1 MQRAV
6 IADDHHLYRR
16 GTRDVIQEEFAPE
29 VIAEAN
35 TGTQLINLVKAC
47 SWDLCIMDVS
57 MPVKSGPD
65 LLEEV
70 VQIRPSMPI
79 LVLSMH
85 PEEHYAVR
93 MIRSG
98 ARGYLNKS
106 TTDSVLLTEAIRSV
120 LAGHKFITAA
130 VAECLAETVY
140 AGSHPSS
147 VLHQILSNRELQIF
161 QMLAAGTPIKEI
173 AGSLFISAATVSTYR
188 TRVLTKLGLDSN
200 AELVRYALEHSLIA

>member
-16 GTRDVIQEEFAPE
+16 GTRDVIQEAFAPE

-35 TGTQLINLVKAC
+35 TSTQLINLVKES
-47 SWDLCIMDVS
+47 SWDLCIMAVS
-57 MPVKSGPD
+57 MPLKSGPD
-65 LLEEV
+65 LVEEV

-79 LVLSMH
+79 LVVSMH

-106 TTDSVLLTEAIRSV
+106 TTDSRLLTEAIRAL
-120 LAGHKFITAA
+120 LAGHKFITST
-130 VAECLAETVY
+130 VAECLADTVC

-147 VLHQILSNRELQIF
+147 SLHQILSNRELQIF
-161 QMLAAGTPIKEI
+161 QMLALGRPVKEI
-173 AGSLFISAATVSTYR
+173 AGKLFISAATVSTYR
-188 TRVLTKLGLDSN
+188 TRVLTKLALESN
-200 AELVRYALEHSLIA
+200 ADLVRYAIEHSLIT

>member
-16 GTRDVIQEEFAPE
+16 GTRDVIQEVFAPE

-35 TGTQLINLVKAC
+35 TGTQLLNLVKAFN
-47 SWDLCIMDVS
+47 WDLCIMDVS

-65 LLEEV
+65 LVEEV

-106 TTDSVLLTEAIRSV
+106 TTDSALLTEAIRSL
-120 LAGHKFITAA
+120 LAGHKFITST
-130 VAECLAETVY
+130 VAECLADTVC

-147 VLHQILSNRELQIF
+147 ALHQVLSNRELQIF

-173 AGSLFISAATVSTYR
+173 ASTLFISAATVSTYR
-188 TRVLTKLGLDSN
+188 TRVLTKLALDSN
-200 AELVRYALEHSLIA
+200 ADLVRYALEHSLIA

>member
-16 GTRDVIQEEFAPE
+16 GTRDVIQEEFSPE
-29 VIAEAN
+29 VIAEAM
-35 TGTQLINLVKAC
+35 TGTQLINLVQAS
-47 SWDLCIMDVS
+47 SWDLCITDVS
-57 MPVKSGPD
+57 MPIKSGPE

-70 VQIRPSMPI
+70 VRIRPSMPI

-98 ARGYLNKS
+98 ARGYLNKA
-106 TTDSVLLTEAIRSV
+106 TTDSLLLIEAIRSL
-120 LAGHKFITAA
+120 LAGHKFITPA
-130 VAECLAETVY
+130 VADCLAETVC

-147 VLHQILSNRELQIF
+147 EPHQILSNRELQIF
-161 QMLAAGTPIKEI
+161 QMLAAGKPVKEI
-173 AGSLFISAATVSTYR
+173 AGTLFISAATVSTYR
-188 TRVLTKLGLDSN
+188 TRVLTKLALDSN
-200 AELVRYALEHSLIA
+200 ADLVRYALEHSLIS

>member
-16 GTRDVIQEEFAPE
+16 GTRDVIQEEFSPE
-29 VIAEAN
+29 VIAEAS
-35 TGTQLINLVKAC
+35 TGTQLVNLVNAN

-57 MPVKSGPD
+57 MGVKCGPD

-70 VQIRPSMPI
+70 VSIRPSMPI

-106 TTDSVLLTEAIRSV
+106 TTDSRLLTEAIQSL
-120 LAGHKFITAA
+120 LAGHKFITPV
-130 VAECLAETVY
+130 VAECLAETVC

-147 VLHQILSNRELQIF
+147 ALHQILSNRELQIF
-161 QMLAAGTPIKEI
+161 QMLASGKPVKEI
-173 AGSLFISAATVSTYR
+173 AGMLFISAATVSTYR
-188 TRVLTKLGLDSN
+188 TRVLTKLALDTN
-200 AELVRYALEHSLIA
+200 ADLVRYAIEHSLIT

>member
-29 VIAEAN
+29 VIAEAK
-35 TGTQLINLVKAC
+35 TGTQLLNLVRE
-47 SWDLCIMDVS
+47 SHWDLCIMDVA

-65 LLEEV
+65 LVEEV
-70 VQIRPSMPI
+70 VRLRPSMPI
-79 LVLSMH
+79 LILSMH

-106 TTDSVLLTEAIRSV
+106 TTDSLLLVEAIRSL
-120 LAGHKFITAA
+120 LAGHKFITST
-130 VAECLAETVY
+130 VAECLADTVC
-140 AGSHPSS
+140 AGAHASS
-147 VLHQILSNRELQIF
+147 SLHQILSNRELQIF
-161 QMLAAGTPIKEI
+161 QMLAAGKPVKEI
-173 AGSLFISAATVSTYR
+173 AGALFISAATVSTYR
-188 TRVLTKLGLDSN
+188 TRVLTKLALDSN
-200 AELVRYALEHSLIA
+200 ADLVRYALEHSLIT

>member
-29 VIAEAN
+29 VIAEAK
-35 TGTQLINLVKAC
+35 TGTQLINLVRES
-47 SWDLCIMDVS
+47 SWDLCIMDVA

-65 LLEEV
+65 LVEEV
-70 VQIRPSMPI
+70 VRIRPSMPI
-79 LVLSMH
+79 LILSMH

-106 TTDSVLLTEAIRSV
+106 TTDSLLLVEAIRS
-120 LAGHKFITAA
+120 LLSGHKFITST
-130 VAECLAETVY
+130 VAECLADTVC

-147 VLHQILSNRELQIF
+147 ALHQILSNRELQIF
-161 QMLAAGTPIKEI
+161 QMLAAGKPVKEI
-173 AGSLFISAATVSTYR
+173 AGMLFISAATVSTYR
-188 TRVLTKLGLDSN
+188 TRVLTKLALDSN
-200 AELVRYALEHSLIA
+200 AELVRYALEHSLIT